1 MNKYLIIGLG
11 VSVGLLG
18 GFAYWHF
25 VGCASGT
32 CPITSKPLNSTLYG
46 GLLGYLFVNAFLS
59 FKEK

>member
-32 CPITSKPLNSTLYG
+32 CPITFKPINSTLYG

-59 FKEK
+59 FKGK